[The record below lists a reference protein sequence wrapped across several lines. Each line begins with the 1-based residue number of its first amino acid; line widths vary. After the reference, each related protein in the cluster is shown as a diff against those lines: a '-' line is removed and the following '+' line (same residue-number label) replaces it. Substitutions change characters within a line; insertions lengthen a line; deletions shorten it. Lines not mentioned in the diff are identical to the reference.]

1 MRRRAPKSATEV
13 KIKAVPVAVETRVL
27 KNSSEPSRV
36 FLKPVSELEKE
47 INCDVSFPLTNI
59 VATHEAKLQ
68 LRRMSLE
75 EAAYFL
81 VGSVA
86 SVFKRSVKSDDNFW
100 VPID

>member
-1 MRRRAPKSATEV
+1 
-13 KIKAVPVAVETRVL
+13 
-27 KNSSEPSRV
+27 
-36 FLKPVSELEKE
+36 
-47 INCDVSFPLTNI
+47 

-81 VGSVA
+81 VGSGA